1 MEETNDQQL
10 LAAFRGGD
18 AAAFGQLVDRHQAS
32 CLKLA
37 AFLLGGRAE
46 VEDTVQEV
54 FLKLMQ
60 KPPTLPDGLDPDA
73 CRAALAAWLHRVTRN
88 ACMDVLRSESR
99 RNRREKAVAS
109 TEATPG
115 GQNAVDAADTRKAVE
130 RSLKRLPEDQRE
142 VLFLRLLA
150 DRSYREIAEMTGKK
164 AGTVGWL
171 ISTGLRALSEDLEP
185 LLGMRTS
192 RAKGGSARPTLQ
204 ALLQNL

>member
-10 LAAFRGGD
+10 LAAFAAGD
-18 AAAFGQLVDRHQAS
+18 VAAFGQLVDRHQAS

-60 KPPTLPDGLDPDA
+60 KPPTLTDEQDSEASFAILS
-73 CRAALAAWLHRVTRN
+73 AWLHRVTRN
-88 ACMDVLRSESR
+88 ACMDVLRSETR
-99 RNRREKAVAS
+99 RNRREKEVAS
-109 TEATPG
+109 VEATPG
-115 GQNAVDAADTRKAVE
+115 GQSTIDAADTRSAVE
-130 RSLKRLPEDQRE
+130 RSLQRLPEDQRE

-164 AGTVGWL
+164 SGTVGWL

-185 LLGMRTS
+185 LLGMR
-192 RAKGGSARPTLQ
+192 RAGGSASTGIQ
-204 ALLQNL
+204 ALFQSI

>member
-10 LAAFRGGD
+10 LAAFAAGD
-18 AAAFGQLVDRHQAS
+18 SGAFNFLVDRHQAS

-54 FLKLMQ
+54 FMKLMQ
-60 KPPTLPDGLDPDA
+60 KPPSLPEDKDLEA
-73 CRAALAAWLHRVTRN
+73 SFAALSAWLHRVTRN
-88 ACMDVLRSESR
+88 ACMDVLRSETR
-99 RNRREKAVAS
+99 RNRREKEVAA

-115 GQNAVDAADTRKAVE
+115 GQNEIEAKDTRTAVE
-130 RSLKRLPEDQRE
+130 RSLQRLPEDQRE

-185 LLGMRTS
+185 LLGMRP
-192 RAKGGSARPTLQ
+192 AGGST
-204 ALLQNL
+204 ALFGILETN

>member
-10 LAAFRGGD
+10 LAAFLAGD
-18 AAAFGQLVDRHQAS
+18 VAAFGQLVDRHQVS

-60 KPPTLPDGLDPDA
+60 KPPTLPEGLDPEA
-73 CRAALAAWLHRVTRN
+73 SFAILSAWLHRVTRN

-99 RNRREKAVAS
+99 RNRREKEVAS
-109 TEATPG
+109 AEATPG
-115 GQNAVDAADTRKAVE
+115 GQNAIDAEDTRSAVE
-130 RSLKRLPEDQRE
+130 RSLQRLPEDQRE

-150 DRSYREIAEMTGKK
+150 DRSYREIAEITGKK

-171 ISTGLRALSEDLEP
+171 ISTGLRTLSEDLEP
-185 LLGMRTS
+185 LLGIAST
-192 RAKGGSARPTLQ
+192 RASGGSAHPSLQ
-204 ALLQNL
+204 AILRTL

>member
-10 LAAFRGGD
+10 LAAFAAGD
-18 AAAFGQLVDRHQAS
+18 ATAFGRLVDRHQAS

-60 KPPTLPDGLDPDA
+60 KPPALPVDSDPEVSFL
-73 CRAALAAWLHRVTRN
+73 ALAAWLHRVTRN

-99 RNRREKAVAS
+99 RNRREKDVAS
-109 TEATPG
+109 VEATPG
-115 GQNAVDAADTRKAVE
+115 GQNSVDAQDTRSAVE
-130 RSLKRLPEDQRE
+130 RSLQRLPEDQRE

-150 DRSYREIAEMTGKK
+150 DRSYREIAELTGKK

-185 LLGMRTS
+185 LLGI
-192 RAKGGSARPTLQ
+192 KPVGGSAGAGIL
-204 ALLQNL
+204 AILKIV

>member
-10 LAAFRGGD
+10 LAAFAAGD
-18 AAAFGQLVDRHQAS
+18 VAAFGQLVDRHQAS

-60 KPPTLPDGLDPDA
+60 KPPALPNGQDSEASFAILS
-73 CRAALAAWLHRVTRN
+73 AWLHRVTRN
-88 ACMDVLRSESR
+88 ACMDVLRSETR
-99 RNRREKAVAS
+99 RNRREKEVAS
-109 TEATPG
+109 VEATPG
-115 GQNAVDAADTRKAVE
+115 GQNTIDAADTRSAVE
-130 RSLKRLPEDQRE
+130 RSLQRLPEDQRE

-185 LLGMRTS
+185 LLGMR
-192 RAKGGSARPTLQ
+192 RAGGSASTGIQ
-204 ALLQNL
+204 ALFQSI